1 MDSKKVGRR
10 IKEARTAHG
19 ITQDAL
25 AQMIDLTPKYI
36 SNIECGA
43 KTPTLPTFVAI
54 ANALGCDA
62 NCLLSDVLDS
72 ATSQESGLIADRLLE
87 LPPIEQRK
95 ILSVVSLMIDN
106 TTIV

>member
-1 MDSKKVGRR
+1 MDSKKVGKR
-10 IKEARTAHG
+10 IKDVRTAHG
-19 ITQDAL
+19 LTQDAL

-36 SNIECGA
+36 SNVECGV

-62 NCLLSDVLDS
+62 NSLLSDVLDTT
-72 ATSQESGLIADRLLE
+72 TSQESGLIASRLSE

-95 ILSVVSLMIDN
+95 ILRVVSVMIDN
-106 TTIV
+106 FFEE